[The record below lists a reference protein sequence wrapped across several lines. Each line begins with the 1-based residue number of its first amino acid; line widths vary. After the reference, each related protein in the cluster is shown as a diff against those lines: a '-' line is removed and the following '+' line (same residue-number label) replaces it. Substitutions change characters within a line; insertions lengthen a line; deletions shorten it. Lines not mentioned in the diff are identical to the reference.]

1 MSKIAVSTYKVFAA
15 AFRSAG
21 FILVVSSCSG
31 CFGGGETKNKS
42 VIPNT
47 VAAKVDSGM
56 RPVSAVP
63 DTVGKQTYMPPVI
76 SEEAM
81 QRAVVSKADSIFHV
95 YNNIRADYR
104 IIGYESPDTNSKKMV
119 LFSVF
124 TSDVED
130 NPFHCPYG
138 SYYDTGSPI
147 ELVVKYTGKQGSF
160 IVASISGG
168 SKKPATIYFEKKWVE
183 FEE

>member
-1 MSKIAVSTYKVFAA
+1 MSKIALSTYKLFAA

-21 FILVVSSCSG
+21 FIVVVSSCSG
-31 CFGGGETKNKS
+31 CFGGAETDNKS
-42 VIPNT
+42 VIPDT
-47 VAAKVDSGM
+47 VAAKVDSDP

-63 DTVGKQTYMPPVI
+63 DTLSKQTYVPPVI
-76 SEEAM
+76 NEEAM
-81 QRAVVSKADSIFHV
+81 QRAVVSKADSVFHV

-124 TSDVED
+124 TSDVEG

-138 SYYDTGSPI
+138 SYYDSGSPI
-147 ELVVKYTGKQGSF
+147 ELVIKYTGEQGSF